1 MQQGV
6 PLFTYARHANFRTPA
21 AHRALQLFK
30 DIRTR
35 DLTTQNQD
43 YSAAVASFLNGGG
56 GVFLVGTW
64 MVQDFDA
71 ASRNPN
77 SALHN
82 GYAVFPYPQL
92 FQRNVT
98 FADRSEDHKSEL
110 QPLMR
115 TPIAAL

>member
-6 PLFTYARHANFRTPA
+6 PRFTGARHANFRTPA

-56 GVFLVGTW
+56 GVFHVGTW

-77 SALHN
+77 RTLHH
-82 GYAVFPYPQL
+82 GYALFPSPQL
-92 FQRNVT
+92 FQRNST
-98 FADRSEDHKSEL
+98 FAACHN
-110 QPLMR
+110 
-115 TPIAAL
+115 TPMPHNPN